1 MHVQHKAVI
10 QQLAGQLALLTME
23 SENNHHAE
31 DDISVSRQDPGR
43 TVPRN
48 FSYQDLGNISG
59 GSSGA
64 EEKGGTGDWGFGY
77 DYESEASGKLSGASL
92 LCDSL

>member
-1 MHVQHKAVI
+1 MLKATFWFPAKTRVE
-10 QQLAGQLALLTME
+10 QYPE
-23 SENNHHAE
+23 
-31 DDISVSRQDPGR
+31 ISHI
-43 TVPRN
+43 
-48 FSYQDLGNISG
+48 DLGSISG

-92 LCDSL
+92 LCGSL

>member
-1 MHVQHKAVI
+1 MCSTIHSDVRLIHKK
-10 QQLAGQLALLTME
+10 
-23 SENNHHAE
+23 
-31 DDISVSRQDPGR
+31 
-43 TVPRN
+43 RN

-77 DYESEASGKLSGASL
+77 DYEREASGKLSGASL